1 MMPKII
7 PSIVTTNLVLNL
19 DASNPSSY
27 SGSGVN
33 WFDISGNSNNGLLI
47 NGPTFNSANGG
58 SIVFDGTNDYVNN
71 IGTVSSFPFI
81 QNTALTTLSFWI
93 KFNNTLNL
101 EYITGNTPTSAEKGF
116 FLGKNTNG
124 SLQVSVFNSGG
135 SANGLVNY
143 ASPIGLVNDTN
154 WHNYTITI
162 NKTINTNTIYKD
174 GVLFSSGAG
183 TGAWTLSSGNSTRT
197 LVLANINNN
206 SFNFFNG
213 NIANYLIY
221 SSVLTAPEILQ
232 NFNALKTKF
241 GL

>member
-1 MMPKII
+1 MMPKI

-19 DASNPSSY
+19 DAGNASSY

-33 WFDISGNSNNGLLI
+33 WFDISGNSNNGTLT

-58 SIVFDGTNDYVNN
+58 SIVFDGTNDYIAN
-71 IGTVSSFPFI
+71 IGTTSSFSFI

-93 KFNNTLNL
+93 KFNSTSNL

-124 SLQVSVFNSGG
+124 SLQITVINGSG
-135 SANGLVNY
+135 SANDLINY
-143 ASPIGLVNDTN
+143 TSPISLINDTN

-162 NKTINTNTIYKD
+162 DKTINTNTIYKD
-174 GVLFSSGAG
+174 GFIFSSGAG

-197 LVLANINNN
+197 LVLGNINNYF
-206 SFNFFNG
+206 FNFFNG

-221 SSVLTAPEILQ
+221 NSALTAPEVLQ
-232 NFNALKTKF
+232 NFNALKNRF

>member
-1 MMPKII
+1 MTKV

-27 SGSGVN
+27 PGSGVD
-33 WFDISGNSNNGLLI
+33 WFDISGNSNNGTLT

-58 SIVFDGTNDYVNN
+58 SIVFDGTNDYINN
-71 IGTVSSFPFI
+71 IGSVSSFSFI

-93 KFNNTLNL
+93 KFNNTSNL

-116 FLGKNTNG
+116 FLAKNING
-124 SLQVSVFNSGG
+124 SLQISVFDGSGSG
-135 SANGLVNY
+135 TNLINYTSPSGLF
-143 ASPIGLVNDTN
+143 NDTN

-162 NKTINTNTIYKD
+162 DKTINTNTIYKD
-174 GVLFSSGAG
+174 GVLFSSGTG

-197 LVLANINNN
+197 LILGNINNY
-206 SFNFFNG
+206 FVLFLNG
-213 NIANYLIY
+213 NVANYLIY
-221 SSVLTAPEILQ
+221 NRPLTASEILQ
-232 NFNALKTKF
+232 NFNATKSKF

>member
-1 MMPKII
+1 MMPKI

-19 DASNPSSY
+19 DAGNTSSY

-33 WFDISGNSNNGLLI
+33 WFDISGNSNNGTLT

-71 IGTVSSFPFI
+71 IGSVTSFPFI

-93 KFNNTLNL
+93 KFNNTSIL

-116 FLGKNTNG
+116 FLGKNING
-124 SLQVSVFNSGG
+124 SLQISVFNGSGSG
-135 SANGLVNY
+135 
-143 ASPIGLVNDTN
+143 IGLINYTSPSGLFNDTN

-162 NKTINTNTIYKD
+162 DKTINTNTIYKD
-174 GVLFSSGAG
+174 GSIFSSGVG

-197 LVLANINNN
+197 LVLGNINNY

-221 SSVLTAPEILQ
+221 SSVLTTPEISQ
-232 NFNALKTKF
+232 NFNALKNRF

>member
-1 MMPKII
+1 MPKI

-27 SGSGVN
+27 PGSGVN
-33 WFDISGNSNNGLLI
+33 WFDISGNSNNGILT

-58 SIVFDGTNDYVNN
+58 SIVFDATNDYINN
-71 IGTVSSFPFI
+71 IGTVSSFSFI
-81 QNTALTTLSFWI
+81 QNSAFSTLSFWI
-93 KFNNTLNL
+93 KFNNTSNL

-124 SLQVSVFNSGG
+124 SLQISVFNGSG
-135 SANGLVNY
+135 SATDLIFY
-143 ASPIGLVNDTN
+143 ISPIGLFNDTN

-162 NKTINTNTIYKD
+162 DKTINTNTIYKD
-174 GVLFSSGAG
+174 GVIFSSGAG

-197 LVLANINNN
+197 LVLGNINNYF
-206 SFNFFNG
+206 SLFLGG
-213 NIANYLIY
+213 NVANYLIY
-221 SSVLTAPEILQ
+221 TRPLTASEILQ
-232 NFNALKTKF
+232 NFNATRTKF